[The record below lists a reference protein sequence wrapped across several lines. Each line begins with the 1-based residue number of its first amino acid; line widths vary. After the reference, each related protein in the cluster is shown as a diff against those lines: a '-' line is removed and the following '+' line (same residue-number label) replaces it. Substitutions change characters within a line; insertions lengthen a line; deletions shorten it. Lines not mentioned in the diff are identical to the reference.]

1 MSYKIKFIDSGRFM
15 TSTSSNL
22 IDNLAEVL
30 YKIKCKY
37 CDCFLESDKKN
48 LIKFKCLSYNKY
60 YSNKIDENSEREVTM
75 ISISMISIIS
85 LLRKYV
91 YPHEYMDDCE
101 KFN

>member
-22 IDNLAEVL
+22 IDNLAEAL

-60 YSNKIDENSEREVTM
+60 YSNKIDEN
-75 ISISMISIIS
+75 
-85 LLRKYV
+85 
-91 YPHEYMDDCE
+91 
-101 KFN
+101 

>member
-1 MSYKIKFIDSGRFM
+1 
-15 TSTSSNL
+15 
-22 IDNLAEVL
+22 
-30 YKIKCKY
+30 
-37 CDCFLESDKKN
+37 
-48 LIKFKCLSYNKY
+48 
-60 YSNKIDENSEREVTM
+60 M